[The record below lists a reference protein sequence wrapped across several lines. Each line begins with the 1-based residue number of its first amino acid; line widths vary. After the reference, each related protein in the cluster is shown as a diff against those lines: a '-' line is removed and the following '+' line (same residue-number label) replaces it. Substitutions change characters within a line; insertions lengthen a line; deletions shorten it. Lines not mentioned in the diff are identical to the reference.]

1 MTDDSRPR
9 LTRSDDRKL
18 GGVAAG
24 LAEYVD
30 VDPTLMRVLFV
41 LAFFLGFGTILL
53 AYIVFWFVMPEQD
66 DADPSRPAVS
76 LSVGTTDP
84 GLLLGGAL
92 VVIGALLLLNEL
104 AIDRW
109 FGFGFLTVAWPV
121 LLIAGGLALVLRARD
136 RVAR

>member
-66 DADPSRPAVS
+66 DADPSRPAAS